1 MARRLKASNPTKA
14 TSRKPQPVAVRNIA
28 HPAIWKTAMRVAGN
42 KRECITVEAWGRVVV
57 KL

>member
-14 TSRKPQPVAVRNIA
+14 TRRKAEPVAVRNIA
-28 HPAIWKTAMRVAGN
+28 HPAVWKTAMRVAGN
-42 KRECITVEAWGRVVV
+42 KRELITVESWGRVVV